1 MQTTDL
7 KRHTKIKFLRII
19 LIRNNI
25 TLLKNTKKEPSKLR
39 EKPNRKQDKEY
50 KQAIQRQN
58 EWTYKK

>member
-7 KRHTKIKFLRII
+7 KRLTKIKFLRII